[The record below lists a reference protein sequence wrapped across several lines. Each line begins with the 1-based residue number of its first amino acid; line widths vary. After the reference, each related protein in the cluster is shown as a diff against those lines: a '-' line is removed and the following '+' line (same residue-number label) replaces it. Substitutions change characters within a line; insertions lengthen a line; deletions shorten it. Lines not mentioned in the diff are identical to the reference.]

1 MKILLIRFDNFP
13 GCFLFAGGGGGGVY
27 KSKGSACVKSDF
39 LKIAKNVFL
48 SIRYHSYD
56 LHHSV
61 TVCNLFNRMNFEEG
75 AKSWLHY
82 LLRDKMSA
90 SIGN

>member
-13 GCFLFAGGGGGGVY
+13 GCFLFAGGGGY

-61 TVCNLFNRMNFEEG
+61 TVCNLFNRNFEEG